1 MKIARCAADPLRS
14 GEVEHGCESPVHGST
29 CTCMYAHTA
38 CRVLACFVRG
48 VIACNHWLESHSLR
62 QWLSRPHVAVVGGRS
77 FAAIRPRLWPGG
89 FGTFR
94 KRTDMSGDAL
104 GTRSLSTPLPMV
116 AEPAQNRAT
125 DPYFVLPSSD
135 KRMKG
140 RAISN
145 WSPRSEPA
153 QANGR
158 PLGCALIGPVASN
171 GNLSSSI
178 KRNPRRPSSVSRH
191 A

>member
-1 MKIARCAADPLRS
+1 MPADKRDRNPMCLRVCESDCDRDCQGNVRLVGHALRTWGSVGGCICEGHDGDMYAPACYGRCVRPWAPWGLCSLAQYFLRS

-62 QWLSRPHVAVVGGRS
+62 QWLRRPHVAVVGGRS
-77 FAAIRPRLWPGG
+77 CAAIRPRLWPGG

-104 GTRSLSTPLPMV
+104 GTRGV
-116 AEPAQNRAT
+116 
-125 DPYFVLPSSD
+125 
-135 KRMKG
+135 
-140 RAISN
+140 
-145 WSPRSEPA
+145 
-153 QANGR
+153 
-158 PLGCALIGPVASN
+158 
-171 GNLSSSI
+171 
-178 KRNPRRPSSVSRH
+178 
-191 A
+191 